1 MSASLNRVVHDAIQK
16 YLDDNGYHTM
26 TMSPNLLNDTTQREL
41 AQAITKAISAYMGQ
55 IKHRTV

>member
-26 TMSPNLLNDTTQREL
+26 TMIVVVIPYTAGE
-41 AQAITKAISAYMGQ
+41 AWVWEK
-55 IKHRTV
+55 TVGNFVVSLESHS

>member
-1 MSASLNRVVHDAIQK
+1 VSASLNRVVHDAIQK